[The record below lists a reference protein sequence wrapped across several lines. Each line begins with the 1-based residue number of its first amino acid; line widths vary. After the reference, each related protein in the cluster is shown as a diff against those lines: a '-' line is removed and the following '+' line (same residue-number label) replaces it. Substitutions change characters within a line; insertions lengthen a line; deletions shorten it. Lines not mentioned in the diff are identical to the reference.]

1 MPFLTLDFQA
11 VRDAILRDIL
21 NQRPDANVAA
31 DGDYAVR
38 ANATGAAVEGLYQHQ
53 QWIVRQLFPDT
64 ADPDY
69 LERHAAL
76 RKLTLKPATSAT
88 GSVSFG
94 GVVGSPVPIG
104 TEVKTSGGIAYLT
117 TAAGEIGV
125 GGTVTLAA
133 QAVVAGATGN
143 QAAATALALTAA
155 PSGVLSAAS
164 VVGMTGGTDVET
176 HVSLLARLLFV
187 LRNPPCGG
195 ALHDYYTWAMNVAG
209 VTRAYPYANRRGN
222 GTVDVVIL
230 TEGGLPSAP
239 LVEAAQAYIDTQ
251 RSATADLLVFGPTAV
266 AVDVAGTLTRA
277 SGYTLA
283 TVGAAIDATLAAYF
297 ATLKPGDTVYLNKIR
312 SLISETPGV
321 VDFVITSPVT
331 NVTTLVDAT
340 HVEMP
345 VLGTTVW
352 S

>member
-1 MPFLTLDFQA
+1 MPFVTIDFQA

-21 NQRPDANVAA
+21 NQRPDANVSA

-64 ADPDY
+64 SDPDY

-88 GSVSFG
+88 GSVIFG
-94 GVVGSPVPIG
+94 GVVGSAVPIG
-104 TEVKTSGGIAYLT
+104 TEVKTSGGVAFLT
-117 TAAGEIGV
+117 TSAGVIGA

-133 QAVVAGATGN
+133 QAVVAGVAGN
-143 QAAATALALTAA
+143 QAGATALTLTAA
-155 PSGVLSAAS
+155 PSGVLSTAS
-164 VVGMTGGTDVET
+164 IVGMTGGTDVET

-195 ALHDYYTWAMNVAG
+195 ALHDYYTWALAVAG

-239 LVEAAQAYIDTQ
+239 LVETAQAYIDTQ
-251 RSATADLLVFGPTAV
+251 RPATADLLVLGPTGV
-266 AVDVAGTLTRA
+266 AVNVAADLTLVAGYSLVD
-277 SGYTLA
+277 
-283 TVGAAIDATLAAYF
+283 VGAVIGAKLSAYF
-297 ATLKPGDTVYLNKIR
+297 ATLKPGDTVYLNKVR
-312 SLISETPGV
+312 SLISETSGV
-321 VDFVITSPVT
+321 VDFVISSPAA
-331 NVTTLVDAT
+331 NISSLVDAT